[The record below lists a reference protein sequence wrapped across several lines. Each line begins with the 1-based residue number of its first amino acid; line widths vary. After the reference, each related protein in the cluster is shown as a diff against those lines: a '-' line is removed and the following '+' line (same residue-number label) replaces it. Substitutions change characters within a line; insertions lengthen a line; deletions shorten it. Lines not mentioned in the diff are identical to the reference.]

1 MILWRFNGD
10 LMVIYGDLVVIL
22 MVVNSDQW
30 SVDGDLL
37 GFFHGDLMVINWDQW
52 CLMMGMNEKDSIES
66 SIGKLVMI
74 LWIGT

>member
-37 GFFHGDLMVINWDQW
+37 GFFHGDLLVINWDQW